1 MKNRLKVGAQ
11 VGLFGLA
18 GMLGSV
24 APAVLTAGLAANM
37 PAAAMAQATTATV
50 HGLAKDPGGVPLHD
64 GIVKFTTDVAAP
76 AKDRTYKYSAP
87 LGADGTYKATGIP
100 AGDYLVVLF
109 RGDVSADFQRVTVK
123 AGEDKTLD
131 FDMTREEYIKSLSPE
146 ALKELEEA
154 KKKNAA
160 VLADNA
166 KIANI
171 NKTLIQARADEKNGK
186 ADEAVTNLTPLTVA
200 KPDEP
205 IIWAALGEAQLAV
218 ADAARAAAATA
229 HTPTND
235 PAIQQK
241 YADAAASYQKA
252 LDTNAASKKPAQD
265 IAFTADLNMGQAFS
279 RSGKPVEAGA
289 AYEAAAKADPTKAGI
304 AFYNEAAVFY
314 NAQKLPEAVAAADK
328 AIAADP
334 KRSDAYYIKAASL
347 IPGAKPVTD
356 PKTKITTFELPPGC
370 LEAYQEYLELDPNGR
385 HAAEVKDLLVNL
397 KQPIKNSF
405 KAKK

>member
-1 MKNRLKVGAQ
+1 
-11 VGLFGLA
+11 
-18 GMLGSV
+18 
-24 APAVLTAGLAANM
+24 
-37 PAAAMAQATTATV
+37 
-50 HGLAKDPGGVPLHD
+50 
-64 GIVKFTTDVAAP
+64 
-76 AKDRTYKYSAP
+76 
-87 LGADGTYKATGIP
+87 
-100 AGDYLVVLF
+100 
-109 RGDVSADFQRVTVK
+109 
-123 AGEDKTLD
+123 
-131 FDMTREEYIKSLSPE
+131 
-146 ALKELEEA
+146 
-154 KKKNAA
+154 
-160 VLADNA
+160 VLAENA

-171 NKTLIQARADEKNGK
+171 NKTLIQARTDEKNGK

-218 ADAARAAAATA
+218 ADAARAAAIAA
-229 HTPTND
+229 HTPTTD
-235 PAIQQK
+235 PALQQK

-265 IAFTADLNMGQAFS
+265 IAFTANLNMGQAFS

-289 AYEAAAKADPTKAGI
+289 AYEAAAKADPTKAGV